1 MAATSKDEKWEG
13 PLMPT
18 VAPVQPAAVP
28 FAAVQQINKLDIAQR
43 VAQLAYTHSGTW

>member
-18 VAPVQPAAVP
+18 VQPAAVP

>member
-18 VAPVQPAAVP
+18 VQPAAP
-28 FAAVQQINKLDIAQR
+28 FAAVQQINKLDIA
-43 VAQLAYTHSGTW
+43 THSGTW